1 MAQERKESKISK
13 GMRKIREL
21 FHKPKSE
28 KAKRISGLEQATL
41 NTSLYYAVLDKKPDE
56 IRRLAKAGADV
67 DATWEYGVPLLMI
80 IEDAKSCKAL
90 LEGGAD
96 VNAKD
101 KDGRTALI
109 CAARRENLEVCALLA
124 ERGADVN
131 IRDKDG
137 ISVLEE
143 ATIRNKPEICKLLI
157 LTGADASSVI
167 KAFDELSYK
176 WHDMKGDGAWIG
188 RAEQTQ
194 KLLWTALNLAM
205 LFAGVNDLDSLR
217 QRPRKADKAYL
228 PFMKEFRDCVSG
240 K

>member
-1 MAQERKESKISK
+1 MAQEQKGSKLSK
-13 GMRKIREL
+13 SMRKIREF

-28 KAKRISGLEQATL
+28 KAKRISGLEQAKL
-41 NTSLYYAVLDKKPDE
+41 NISLYHAVLDKKPDE

-67 DATWEYGVPLLMI
+67 NAAWEYGVPLLMI
-80 IEDAKSCKAL
+80 IEDAESCKAL
-90 LEGGAD
+90 IEGGAD

-109 CAARRENLEVCALLA
+109 CAARRENLKVCALLV

-137 ISVLEE
+137 ISVLQE

-157 LTGADASSVI
+157 LAGADARSVI

-176 WHDMKGDGAWIG
+176 WHGMEGNGVWINH
-188 RAEQTQ
+188 AEQTQ
-194 KLLWTALNLAM
+194 KFLIVALNLASFFVGGM
-205 LFAGVNDLDSLR
+205 DALR
-217 QRPRKADKAYL
+217 QRPRKSDKEYL
-228 PFMKEFRDCVSG
+228 LFMESFNLCVSG